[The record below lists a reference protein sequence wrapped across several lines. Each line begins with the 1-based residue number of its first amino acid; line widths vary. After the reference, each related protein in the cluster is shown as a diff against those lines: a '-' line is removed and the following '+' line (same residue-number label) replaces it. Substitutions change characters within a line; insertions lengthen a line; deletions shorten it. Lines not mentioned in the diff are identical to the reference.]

1 MDFSLSYPR
10 LKLAVPPTLVRV
22 DLPAQVLRSSLT
34 NALTEPVFSTFKSS
48 GLRAGRRDVLS
59 DAQHDPPTWRLQ
71 AISVIE
77 FHSRLAY
84 HRATEYQ
91 RYRSEEWGC
100 ARWGDD
106 GRACA
111 QCSTGARELRQVVQ
125 KYRHRLGIIARGLTS
140 TREKGLGRAAWRGRG
155 RREEG
160 GGEGCKEV
168 PPKKAAPCRVDVH
181 GPEKRGR
188 EQGSRSREGKEVR
201 EGGGSGRGR
210 GWDAPT
216 LARVGV
222 DAGIARAAACRDSGC
237 RRASAARRGYC
248 ELAPIRRNSVSPS
261 PDGSADAE
269 LGVAAGALGWGIG
282 GDGGSGVDAEGDG
295 LGDAKTG
302 RAVQRAESW
311 EPRTRARSSV
321 VVEVGGGVCG
331 DTGRRKRGGGWDM
344 RRGAS
349 TGIHRCSRGGGR
361 RRCGGGMG
369 RAGRD
374 RERHECAKTDRRV
387 ERTQRDGLGNAD
399 VRAGG
404 AGEGGGNG
412 RGNGRAEGT
421 RRVSC
426 GEGTQP
432 RGMTGGACRDG
443 GHSSEAE
450 RDRHGPGLGSRVEGA
465 GAGQG

>member
-1 MDFSLSYPR
+1 MNFSLSYPR

-22 DLPAQVLRSSLT
+22 DLPAQVHSRL
-34 NALTEPVFSTFKSS
+34 AVYFKSS
-48 GLRAGRRDVLS
+48 GLRAGRLDVLS
-59 DAQHDPPTWRLQ
+59 DAQHDPPTWRSLPYKTPNSSLKTQLSPSSPSSPWARVLKFQ

-84 HRATEYQ
+84 YRATDYQ
-91 RYRSEEWGC
+91 RYCSEEWGC

-125 KYRHRLGIIARGLTS
+125 KYGHRLGIIARGLTS
-140 TREKGLGRAAWRGRG
+140 TREKGIGRAAWRGRG

-201 EGGGSGRGR
+201 EGGGPRLGR

-222 DAGIARAAACRDSGC
+222 DAGIARAAGVAT
-237 RRASAARRGYC
+237 RASAVRRGYC
-248 ELAPIRRNSVSPS
+248 ELARIRRRIGVNDAPS
-261 PDGSADAE
+261 GM
-269 LGVAAGALGWGIG
+269 G
-282 GDGGSGVDAEGDG
+282 GDGGERCGRGGRRAWGCEDRKGSAEGG
-295 LGDAKTG
+295 GMGAGEGRGWNGMGGETG
-302 RAVQRAESW
+302 TWRQSW

-331 DTGRRKRGGGWDM
+331 DTGRRQRGGGWDM

-349 TGIHRCSRGGGR
+349 TTIHRCSRGEGDGGVKAGR
-361 RRCGGGMG
+361 EG
-369 RAGRD
+369 RAGQGAARVCQD
-374 RERHECAKTDRRV
+374 RQARGEDAAGRVRQYRRAGRGHRGG
-387 ERTQRDGLGNAD
+387 EGRDGCAELTQGKAGEMGVATD
-399 VRAGG
+399 GRKAKGGFRAGRG
-404 AGEGGGNG
+404 HSGEG
-412 RGNGRAEGT
+412 
-421 RRVSC
+421 
-426 GEGTQP
+426 
-432 RGMTGGACRDG
+432 
-443 GHSSEAE
+443 
-450 RDRHGPGLGSRVEGA
+450 
-465 GAGQG
+465 

>member
-1 MDFSLSYPR
+1 MNFSLSYPR

-59 DAQHDPPTWRLQ
+59 DAQHDPPTWRSLPYKTPNSSLKTQSSPSSPSSAWARVLKLQ

-84 HRATEYQ
+84 YRATDYQ
-91 RYRSEEWGC
+91 RYCSEEWGC

-125 KYRHRLGIIARGLTS
+125 KYGHRLGIIARGLTS
-140 TREKGLGRAAWRGRG
+140 TREKGIGRAAWRGRG
-155 RREEG
+155 
-160 GGEGCKEV
+160 
-168 PPKKAAPCRVDVH
+168 RVDVH

-201 EGGGSGRGR
+201 EGGGSGLGR

-222 DAGIARAAACRDSGC
+222 DAGIARAAARRDSGC

-248 ELAPIRRNSVSPS
+248 ELARIRRNRCVRS
-261 PDGSADAE
+261 
-269 LGVAAGALGWGIG
+269 
-282 GDGGSGVDAEGDG
+282 AEGG
-295 LGDAKTG
+295 GMGAGEGRGWNGMGGGTG
-302 RAVQRAESW
+302 TWRQSW

-331 DTGRRKRGGGWDM
+331 DTGRRQRGGGWDM

-361 RRCGGGMG
+361 RRCGGGTG

-374 RERHECAKTDRRV
+374 RERHECAKTDRHV

-404 AGEGGGNG
+404 AGAGRDGTGAQSRRRGRRGKWAWQRTSGRHKAGFVRGGDKAARDDG
-412 RGNGRAEGT
+412 RGVP
-421 RRVSC
+421 RRR
-426 GEGTQP
+426 TQ
-432 RGMTGGACRDG
+432 
-443 GHSSEAE
+443 
-450 RDRHGPGLGSRVEGA
+450 
-465 GAGQG
+465 